1 MATPPTLDSDVEN
14 SFLAASTPQTVSV
27 TAPSGRF
34 LVTIGVNSW
43 YQSGSTV
50 LTDPPTGGPTF
61 TRRVHQGNTGD
72 FPHLHMHTATSTG
85 NYTHSQACSPY
96 ASGTAIGVGAFVYNG
111 SDGYDAA
118 AGSQSTSAA
127 PQQAVT
133 TTTDNCALVWVAA
146 DGLAQA
152 DASRDYLTVNGGAA
166 TEDIYV
172 NDGALYTC
180 YVAHWADTGTA
191 GSKTAGLNTY
201 AGAMYISQGVVA
213 VKGAAGASPKS
224 DTRRRRI
231 PAAIMRQRRR

>member
-34 LVTIGVNSW
+34 LVTIGANSW
-43 YQSGSTV
+43 YQSGAAV

-61 TRRVHQGNTGD
+61 TRRVHQGNSGD

-85 NYTHSQACSPY
+85 NYTHSQASTGSI
-96 ASGTAIGVGAFVYNG
+96 ALGVGVFVYDG

-118 AGSQSTSAA
+118 AGSQNAGSGV

-133 TTTDNCALVWVAA
+133 TTTDNCALVWVCS
-146 DGLAQA
+146 DGFAQT

-172 NDGALYTC
+172 SDPTYYTC

-201 AGAMYISQGVVA
+201 AGAMYMSMGVVA
-213 VKGAAGASPKS
+213 VKGAAGGG
-224 DTRRRRI
+224 
-231 PAAIMRQRRR
+231 PAFLAPEPLTVSQHVKRGYW